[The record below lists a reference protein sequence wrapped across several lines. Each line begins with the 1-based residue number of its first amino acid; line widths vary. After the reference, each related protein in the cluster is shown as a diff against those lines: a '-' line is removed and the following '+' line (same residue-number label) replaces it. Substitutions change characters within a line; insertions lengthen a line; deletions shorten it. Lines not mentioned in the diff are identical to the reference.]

1 MKAAAATLAALTALA
16 ILAVV
21 FQGISQPDVELAQFA
36 PSADRLIRPRILEN
50 VNRTYVMLQNDHAN
64 HPIKV
69 GFATNTVAPT
79 VGFDIAGSAKE
90 GDIDTKHEFSVAPIN
105 AVWAKVLHGQDH
117 LIQVVYDD

>member
-1 MKAAAATLAALTALA
+1 MREGANASLKVIEVTLPASGAWTL
-16 ILAVV
+16 
-21 FQGISQPDVELAQFA
+21 
-36 PSADRLIRPRILEN
+36 LITEN